1 MKHKPSDVLLRTL
14 SPSERES
21 LAAQY
26 SHADL
31 YRLRAVQILSTRYRD
46 NLKALQ
52 NMTFDFPAYSEAM
65 ASLSAR
71 LRTYDEILR
80 DIFNHDVLSTGESE

>member
-14 SPSERES
+14 SPTERDS
-21 LAAQY
+21 LIAQY

-31 YRLRAVQILSTRYRD
+31 YRLRAVQLLTARYRD
-46 NLKALQ
+46 ALKGIQTL
-52 NMTFDFPAYSEAM
+52 TFTTPAYSEAM

-71 LRTYDEILR
+71 MRAYDEVLR
-80 DIFNHDVLSTGESE
+80 DVFNHDVFSTGEDE